1 MRPVRGD
8 CRVALL
14 EALRKQAPEPI
25 KALAD
30 VSLGRIAKAAA
41 CTRANRGE
49 PSRYGIF
56 AGYVHRAE
64 PCYFDD
70 TGFADE
76 WQREVYAFAAALMAR
91 ECLASV
97 ADVGCGS
104 GYKLVNYLGN
114 YDTTGYDVEKTV
126 AFLKAKYPERTWCSV
141 PFSER
146 GLPSPDLVVCS
157 DVIEHVPDPDA
168 LLDFIIGLAPRYV
181 VLSTPDRDCLYRPG
195 SRHHFGPPTNPTHLR
210 EWSFAELR
218 AYIGGKLDVLEHRIT
233 NRAQGTQMIFARPR
247 R

>member
-1 MRPVRGD
+1 M
-8 CRVALL
+8 ALL
-14 EALRKQAPEPI
+14 DKLKKQAPEPI

-30 VSLGRIAKAAA
+30 VSLGRIAQAAA
-41 CTRANRGE
+41 RSRASRGE

-56 AGYVHRAE
+56 PGYVHRAE
-64 PCYFDD
+64 PSYFDD

-76 WQREVYAFAAALMAR
+76 WQREVYQFAADLMSR
-91 ECLASV
+91 EGLRSV

-104 GYKLVNYLGN
+104 GFKLVNYLGQ
-114 YDTTGYDVEKTV
+114 YDTTGYDVEQTV
-126 AFLKAKYPERTWCSV
+126 AFLRNKYPERTWRSV

-168 LLDFIIGLAPRYV
+168 LLDFIVGLSPRYV

-195 SRHHFGPPTNPTHLR
+195 SRHHVGPPTNPTHLR
-210 EWSFAELR
+210 EWSFPELH
-218 AYIGGKLDVLEHRIT
+218 AYIDSKLEVLDHRIT